1 MLNYFAKFQKSPSS
15 GFQEQ
20 GVQASGSICKYCSMY
35 SEESQLKLENFES
48 HVSYF
53 HRFFCKLWKGHMPI
67 IGKEMKLYIL
77 CSGAIVQCPRNV
89 RHFVQ

>member
-1 MLNYFAKFQKSPSS
+1 
-15 GFQEQ
+15 
-20 GVQASGSICKYCSMY
+20 MY

-53 HRFFCKLWKGHMPI
+53 HRFFCKLWKGHMPT

-77 CSGAIVQCPRNV
+77 FQGPLYNVQEMSSGILSSKRIEIN
-89 RHFVQ
+89 FY